1 MKFRWSV
8 LSSLPE
14 QIQSLSTQLEVSP
27 LVAHLLLQRGFDD
40 PDQARKF
47 LKPSL
52 EDLHDP
58 YLMKD
63 MDRVVGR
70 ILQARDLGEKILIYG
85 DYDVDGIT
93 STVVLKRALEMLG
106 ASVGFYMPRR
116 LEEGYGVQKDALKK
130 ASQDGYRLIIT
141 VDNGIRAFEAAD
153 VARELGLDLIV
164 TDHHVPDSSY
174 PNAYAIL
181 NPLRKECAYPDKNL
195 AAVGVI
201 FKLVQAHFLKL
212 VAIGTIADVVPLL
225 GENRILVRFGL
236 EGLAHPQNP
245 GLKALLSGAGV
256 QGEVDFSDV
265 GFKLAPRIN
274 AVTRMG
280 GGREV
285 VDLFSVDDQASA
297 RAIVQEM
304 NVKNSLRQQEER
316 RILSEIED
324 RLQQDPEAFAGKFL
338 TVAGR
343 HWHRGVIGIVAARL
357 AERFYR
363 PVLVLSIEDSFCQG
377 SGRSI
382 PEFNILEALDGCRD
396 LFEQYGG
403 HAQAVGCRLGEE
415 FCKPGKVE
423 ELARRLEN
431 YASEKLLSENLVP
444 SLRIESF
451 LSSQE
456 INLPLYEA
464 VEQLTPFGRG
474 NPVPVFASKNMSVVG
489 GPWVL
494 KDQHLKLQVQCN
506 GSRVD
511 AIWWKNGALADHIT
525 VGSQVD
531 LAYTMSRDNYLGK
544 DKLLLTIRD
553 MQLP

>member
-1 MKFRWSV
+1 
-8 LSSLPE
+8 
-14 QIQSLSTQLEVSP
+14 
-27 LVAHLLLQRGFDD
+27 
-40 PDQARKF
+40 
-47 LKPSL
+47 
-52 EDLHDP
+52 
-58 YLMKD
+58 MKD
-63 MDRVVGR
+63 MDRVVER

-93 STVVLKRALEMLG
+93 STVVLRRALEMLG
-106 ASVGFYMPRR
+106 ASVGFHLPRR
-116 LEEGYGVQKDALKK
+116 LEEGYGVKRDVLKQ

-164 TDHHVPDSSY
+164 TDHHLPDSSY

-181 NPLRKECAYPDKNL
+181 NPHRKDCPYPDKNL
-195 AAVGVI
+195 AAVGVV
-201 FKLVQAHFLKL
+201 FKLVQSLFRTAGREGVIRHFLKL
-212 VAIGTIADVVPLL
+212 VAIGTIADAVPLM

-236 EGLAHPQNP
+236 EGLAHAHNL
-245 GLKALLSGAGV
+245 GLKALLRGAGV
-256 QGEVDFSDV
+256 QGEVDFTDV
-265 GFKLAPRIN
+265 GYKLAPRIN

-285 VDLFSVDDQASA
+285 VDLFSVDDQADA
-297 RAIVQEM
+297 QTIVQEM
-304 NVKNSLRQQEER
+304 NAKNLLRQQEEK

-324 RLQQDPEAFAGKFL
+324 QIQKDPAAFGGKFL
-338 TVAGR
+338 TVASR

-363 PVLVLSIEDSFCQG
+363 PVLVLSIEDSFGQG
-377 SGRSI
+377 SARSI
-382 PEFNILEALDGCRD
+382 PEFNLLEAFDDCRD
-396 LFEQYGG
+396 LFEQHGG

-415 FCKPGKVE
+415 FCNPDKVD
-423 ELARRLEN
+423 ELAGRLEK
-431 YASEKLLSENLVP
+431 YASEKLPPENLVP

-451 LSSQE
+451 LSNQE
-456 INLPLYEA
+456 INLPLYQA
-464 VEQLTPFGRG
+464 VEQLAPFGRG
-474 NPVPVFASKNMSVVG
+474 NPVPVFASKRMNVVG

-511 AIWWKNGALADHIT
+511 AIWWKNGTRADNIG

-531 LAYTMSRDNYLGK
+531 LAYTLSRDSYLGK